1 MSHIEVD
8 WADSEQSILCYRF
21 QRGWTWIDIFAA
33 LRQGSEMVAS
43 SDQRV
48 DVIMD
53 LSQANTVPNGAI
65 SQLRHSYNNAKL
77 SNLGVTVLVG
87 TNVFWEKLIEVTNR
101 LAGSIAEK
109 WQLKFAANITEAHQ
123 LIYRLRTE
131 VSTPR

>member
-1 MSHIEVD
+1 MNTIEVG

-21 QRGWTWIDIFAA
+21 QRGWSWSDIFTA
-33 LRQGSEMVAS
+33 LRKGSEMVAS
-43 SDQRV
+43 TEQRV

-53 LSQANTVPNGAI
+53 LSQANTVPSGAI
-65 SQLRHSYNNAKL
+65 SQLRHSYNNAKV

-101 LAGSIAEK
+101 MAGAIADK
-109 WQLKFAANITEAHQ
+109 WQLKFAQDVGEATQ

-131 VSTPR
+131 VPKPR